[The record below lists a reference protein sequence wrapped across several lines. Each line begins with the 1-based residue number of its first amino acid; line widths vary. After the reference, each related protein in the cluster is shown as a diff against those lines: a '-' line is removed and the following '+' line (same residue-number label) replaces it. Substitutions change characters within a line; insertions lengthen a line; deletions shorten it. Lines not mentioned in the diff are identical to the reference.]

1 MNLMP
6 RISRLAVVALPALTL
21 IACADTHVDRMN
33 QSNLGGGDAFTG
45 QLARNYKDLSN
56 YEAYQMYDWPSAD
69 MYADKA
75 MAAGAGRQVQPL
87 DPAQWRGTYPTTH
100 VKGDDK
106 LAELVA
112 ARQRLMAGLANGS
125 TTRVPVDAAYAQSN
139 YDCWV
144 EQQSEGWQ
152 FDHIQAC
159 KNGFMRAIQVVETR
173 QTTQTQPAAP
183 AATGPFLVFFDWDK
197 STLTDDARRVL
208 DQIAQR
214 ERNST
219 EAIHLIGHA
228 DRSGPDNYNMK
239 LSQRR
244 ADSTKAYLVAH
255 GISANRITTEARGE
269 RDPLIQTADGVRE
282 PQNRRVAIN
291 LMTRL
296 PGA

>member
-6 RISRLAVVALPALTL
+6 RISRLAVMALPALTL
-21 IACADTHVDRMN
+21 MACADTHVDRMN

-56 YEAYQMYDWPSAD
+56 YEAYQMYDWPDAVN
-69 MYADKA
+69 YADKA
-75 MAAGAGRQVQPL
+75 MAAGKGQAVQPE
-87 DPAQWRGTYPTTH
+87 DPTKWHIKGT
-100 VKGDDK
+100 DK
-106 LAELVA
+106 QAELLA

-173 QTTQTQPAAP
+173 QTTQQTQPAP

-219 EAIHLIGHA
+219 QAIHLIGHA
-228 DRSGPDNYNMK
+228 DRSGPDTYNMK

-244 ADSTKAYLVAH
+244 ADSTKAYLVSH
-255 GISANRITTEARGE
+255 GIAANRITTEARGE

>member
-6 RISRLAVVALPALTL
+6 RISRLAVMALPALTL
-21 IACADTHVDRMN
+21 MACADTHVDRMN

-56 YEAYQMYDWPSAD
+56 YEAYQMYDWPDAVN
-69 MYADKA
+69 YADKA
-75 MAAGAGRQVQPL
+75 MAVGKGQAVQPE
-87 DPAQWRGTYPTTH
+87 DPTKWHIKGT
-100 VKGDDK
+100 DK
-106 LAELVA
+106 QAELLA

-173 QTTQTQPAAP
+173 QTTQQTQPAP

-219 EAIHLIGHA
+219 QAIHLIGHA
-228 DRSGPDNYNMK
+228 DRSGPDTYNMK

-244 ADSTKAYLVAH
+244 ADSTKAYLVSH
-255 GISANRITTEARGE
+255 GIAASRITTEARGE